1 LRAVLIVVLLRA
13 LHALTVPLTS
23 AVDARGETCAHR
35 TLWQRVT
42 RCMSVSVVTTVI
54 SLGTLTI
61 ATAGIGMAAWIAN
74 IVATAV
80 ATAPGYHLNRR
91 WTWGRRD
98 ASDPWREVAPF
109 WTLSFIGLALSTV
122 LVGVADAWASGI
134 HLPGVLHT
142 MSLWCAQ
149 LSGFGLLW
157 IVQFVLLDRV
167 VFARSDA

>member
-1 LRAVLIVVLLRA
+1 VRP
-13 LHALTVPLTS
+13 TGT
-23 AVDARGETCAHR
+23 VDAREETCAHR
-35 TLWQRVT
+35 TLWQRLT
-42 RCMSVSVVTTVI
+42 RCLSVSVVTTVI

-61 ATAGIGMAAWIAN
+61 ATAAIGMAAWVAN

-80 ATAPGYHLNRR
+80 ATGPGYHLNRR

-98 ASDPWREVAPF
+98 ASDPWRQIAPF
-109 WTLSFIGLALSTV
+109 WVLSFIGLALSTV

-134 HLPGVLHT
+134 HLPGALHT

-157 IVQFVLLDRV
+157 VVQFVLLDRV
-167 VFARSDA
+167 IFSPGSQVDSARSR